1 MPWGGN
7 GFDPGNLN
15 ADGLEILQRALEWG
29 AGAGADTGPVAHWK
43 LDETSGFNAVDSA
56 GDNDGT
62 LIGGNDWTA
71 AVIDGGLDFDGSND
85 YVDAG
90 TFDVTGDGITMLGW
104 FNAEVF
110 ATDDGRIVS
119 KASGSNEADAYWQLS
134 STDSGAN
141 RYLRMRIKA
150 GGTTTTMAAPSVNL
164 STGQWYFAVGTY
176 DNVSGTMKLYLDGV
190 EVASGAHAAG
200 GTLDTNP
207 SVPVALG
214 ANGTAERF
222 FNGIL
227 DDVRVYDYALP
238 ASKIADLYAAN
249 PPPGA
254 ASYTEMYQ
262 PWSATSVDTWETV
275 DLGTFGVPAN
285 AVVEVAV
292 INSDTGKEH
301 SGGVRAV
308 GSSLERRFLLHEAE
322 GNGVDA
328 VTMHVQADA
337 SSQIQHYSAKTGN
350 LSFVLLGY
358 WTGATYV
365 ERFDAFKAGA
375 NASWQPHDLGAYGVG
390 ANQVAEIALSQTS
403 TSIEW
408 LVGARSAGSILQRRI
423 QLHEAESGGIDMVT
437 LQVASDA
444 SAMIEV
450 YAEADSVVDFHL
462 LGYWSAPPGTY
473 TENGGVHGQVSTLLT
488 WETNDLTS
496 FGVPADSVVQFVMTN
511 EANGAEVHIGVRESG
526 STLQR
531 VLDLQEAE
539 DGGSD
544 AASMHVNVDGS
555 AQVEWY
561 SEYGGGTRLFYP
573 VGWWVL
579 SP

>member
-1 MPWGGN
+1 MGDNIFYGT
-7 GFDPGNLN
+7 
-15 ADGLEILQRALEWG
+15 GLAKLLQEAWIFERALEWG
-29 AGAGADTGPVAHWK
+29 AGEGGTAGPIAHWK
-43 LDETSGFNAVDSA
+43 LDETSGFNAEDSA

-62 LIGGNDWTA
+62 LTGGNDWIPA
-71 AVIDGGLDFDGSND
+71 LIDGGLDFDGSND

-90 TFDVTGDGITMLGW
+90 AFDVTGSGITMMGW
-104 FNAEVF
+104 FNAEAI

-119 KASGSNEADAYWQLS
+119 KANGPNATDAWWQLS
-134 STDSGAN
+134 TTDSGSN

-150 GGTTTTMAAPSVNL
+150 GGTTTTFADSSVNL
-164 STGQWYFAVGTY
+164 TTGQWYFAVGTY
-176 DNVSGTMKLYLDGV
+176 SNATGDMRLYLDGV
-190 EVASGAHAAG
+190 EVASGSHAVG
-200 GTLDTNP
+200 GAIDTNA
-207 SVPVALG
+207 SVSVAIG

-227 DDVRVYDYALP
+227 DDVRIFDYAFN
-238 ASKIADLYAAN
+238 ASEISDLYTAN
-249 PPPGA
+249 APLGPS
-254 ASYTEMYQ
+254 SYTEMNQ
-262 PWSATSVDTWETV
+262 PWSATSVDTWQTV

-337 SSQIQHYSAKTGN
+337 SSQIQHYSGKTGN
-350 LSFVLLGY
+350 LTFVLLGY

-365 ERFDAFKAGA
+365 ESFDAFKAGA
-375 NASWQPHDLGAYGVG
+375 NASWQGHNLGSYGVG
-390 ANQVAEIALSQTS
+390 SNQVAEIALSQTS

-423 QLHEAESGGIDMVT
+423 KLHEAESGGIDMVT

-450 YAEADSVVDFHL
+450 YAEADSVIDFHL
-462 LGYWSAPPGTY
+462 LGYWSTPPGTY
-473 TENGGVHGQVSTLLT
+473 TENGGVHGQVSTLLN
-488 WETNDLTS
+488 WETNDLSS
-496 FGVPADSVVQFVMTN
+496 FGVPADSVAQFVMTN
-511 EANGAEVHIGVRESG
+511 ESTGAEVHIGVRETG

-531 VLDLQEAE
+531 VLDIQEAE
-539 DGGSD
+539 GGGSD

-555 AQVEWY
+555 SQVQWY
-561 SEYGGGTRLFYP
+561 SEYGGGTRYFYP